1 MHNLFLGTAKRMMEK
16 WVADGLIDNKKL
28 VAMQKIVEN
37 MTLLPDYTMLRS
49 KISKGFPFMKA
60 DEWKS
65 WCLVYSPVVLQGV
78 LPKQKF
84 ENWMFFVNACRF
96 LTKPNVSEDDVQSAH
111 IALEKFGKGCERLY
125 SKDLL
130 SPNMHLH
137 LHLRDTI
144 KDFGPVYGYWLFSFE
159 RYNSVL
165 KNINTNR
172 RSGFE
177 MTYMK
182 TFIEDTRKGDFV
194 RNFLKTSGPFNFS
207 GIFDKLV
214 TGYSPAD
221 STTSTALYNWFSLPD
236 FLDAAEN
243 PNLSIRG
250 NEPLPP
256 SALPLQKKAYEMMPR
271 QEYDCLVGYYQAVYN
286 DPTIFSCKD
295 VIQDTAFVNDWIEM
309 LKSVNLLGQTFKGSR
324 EGRNGAKY
332 AYVRE
337 IQYLFVHS
345 FSPLVSTPHH
355 RTPQSSQHTFAY
367 VKWYKASKETSRK
380 IAGVEIWDVAFS
392 LPDFQSI
399 LPVHRILLPVAIVD
413 HTTLRNISKK
423 LIVPL
428 PRKLYF

>member
-1 MHNLFLGTAKRMMEK
+1 
-16 WVADGLIDNKKL
+16 
-28 VAMQKIVEN
+28 MQKIVEN

-49 KISKGFPFMKA
+49 KISKGFPFINA

-96 LTKPNVSEDDVQSAH
+96 LTKPNVSKDDIQSAH
-111 IALEKFGKGCERLY
+111 IALEKFGKDCERLY

-137 LHLRDTI
+137 LHLRNTI
-144 KDFGPVYGYWLFSFE
+144 KDLGPVYGYWLFSFE

-194 RNFLKTSGPFNFS
+194 CNFLKTSGPFNFS

-250 NEPLPP
+250 
-256 SALPLQKKAYEMMPR
+256 
-271 QEYDCLVGYYQAVYN
+271 YYQAVYN
-286 DPTIFSCKD
+286 DPTISSCKD

-324 EGRNGAKY
+324 GTNGRGSYIQAMFIEGRNGAKY
-332 AYVRE
+332 AYVGE

-399 LPVHRILLPVAIVD
+399 LPVHQILLPVAIVD
-413 HTTLRNISKK
+413 HTTLQNISKK
-423 LIVPL
+423 LIVSL
-428 PRKLYF
+428 SRKLYF